1 MLFEYTYRIA
11 DLLFDEYLL
20 HKTGIH
26 KKQQKV
32 LKQRIVNIMSPLY
45 SQYGYIMVQML
56 SDEFMENEWKKV
68 SLIFTGCSFQAHTNK
83 WKSGEH
89 EERYYFR
96 QKVQEMLDHTLS
108 FLREQDENDPETAM
122 SKHVVYYHDVD
133 FVVWHELL
141 KKDAY
146 RLHSYC
152 YDMKYNKEASY
163 EEIKEDVY
171 QDIFAHH
178 FYFQTVGTDTQV
190 SFNADWL
197 EVWDAERF
205 ERVQKLIEKMS
216 GAYNQYFHP
225 SDD

>member
-20 HKTGIH
+20 YKAGIH

-32 LKQRIVNIMSPLY
+32 MKQRIVNIMSPLY

-83 WKSGEH
+83 WKPGEH
-89 EERYYFR
+89 EERHYFR
-96 QKVQEMLDHTLS
+96 QKVKDMLEHTLS
-108 FLREQDENDPETAM
+108 FLREQEENDPETAM
-122 SKHVVYYHDVD
+122 SRHVVYYQDVD
-133 FVVWHELL
+133 FVVWHEYLS
-141 KKDAY
+141 KDAY

-152 YDMKYNKEASY
+152 YDLKYNTEASY
-163 EEIKEDVY
+163 DQIKEDVY

-178 FYFQTVGTDTQV
+178 FYCRTVDLHTEL

-205 ERVQKLIEKMS
+205 ERFQKLIEKMP

-225 SDD
+225 SVN